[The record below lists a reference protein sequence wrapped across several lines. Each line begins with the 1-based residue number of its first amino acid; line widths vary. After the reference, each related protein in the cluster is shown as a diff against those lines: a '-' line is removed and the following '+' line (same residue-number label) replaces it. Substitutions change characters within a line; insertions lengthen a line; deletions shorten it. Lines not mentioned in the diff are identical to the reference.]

1 MAPRLVAHKLPGNE
15 PNEARNRYDAKKSIA
30 HAIPAPLNSRLNRPR
45 LKVVVSTAIRRHAL
59 ISVQFMGYAF

>member
-1 MAPRLVAHKLPGNE
+1 
-15 PNEARNRYDAKKSIA
+15 
-30 HAIPAPLNSRLNRPR
+30 